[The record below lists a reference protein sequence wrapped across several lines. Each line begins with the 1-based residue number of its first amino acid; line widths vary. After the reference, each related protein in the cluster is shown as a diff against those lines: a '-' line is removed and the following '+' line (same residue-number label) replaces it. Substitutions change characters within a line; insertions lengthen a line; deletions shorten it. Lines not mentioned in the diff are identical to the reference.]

1 MSMPGPASPAYL
13 YWQSERDVSCP
24 VLQLEYYQ
32 YVLLL
37 LLLLL
42 LRVPVLLVLPYT
54 INHTVT

>member
-1 MSMPGPASPAYL
+1 LSMPGPASPAYL

-37 LLLLL
+37 LLL
-42 LRVPVLLVLPYT
+42 RVPVLLDLVLPYT
-54 INHTVT
+54 INHAVP